1 MTGKGG
7 RTSTK
12 CKLEVASWKL
22 EAGSW
27 KLEVG
32 SWRLQI
38 GTCKLQAG
46 SWTLEAGGWKLEAAD
61 WKLHSGSCKLEAA
74 SWTWTWTR
82 KGNDQKQVHD
92 QDACLGC
99 IPVTIGRLFNRN
111 SDCLLVAPCP
121 GTLPSCCLL
130 VLGLLGSNSA
140 RLDPCQASEYSLYR
154 HS

>member
-1 MTGKGG
+1 MKGKGWT
-7 RTSTK
+7 RTK
-12 CKLEVASWKL
+12 CKLEVASCELQVGSWKL

-27 KLEVG
+27 KLEAAN
-32 SWRLQI
+32 WNLQVAS
-38 GTCKLQAG
+38 CK
-46 SWTLEAGGWKLEAAD
+46 LEAGRWKLEAAD

-121 GTLPSCCLL
+121 CTLPSCCLL

-140 RLDPCQASEYSLYR
+140 RLDPGQASEYSLYR
-154 HS
+154 HA